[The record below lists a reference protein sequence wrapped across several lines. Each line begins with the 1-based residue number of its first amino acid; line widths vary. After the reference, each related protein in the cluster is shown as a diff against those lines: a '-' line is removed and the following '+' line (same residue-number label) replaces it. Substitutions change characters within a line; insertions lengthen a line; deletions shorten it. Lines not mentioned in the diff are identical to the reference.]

1 MLLVKMTTHIFHA
14 DDLLQALQ
22 QAKAEKNFSSVFS
35 LDWDKL
41 RTAKRNT
48 TVKYVTVNVIVKGK
62 KAPLMFNFQNE
73 KHVGTIPPS
82 TDEEVIR
89 MNAENPKFLVKKRDR
104 DPCLQFNKYKISP
117 PLEDDGLTVKKNE
130 QGEEIYP
137 GDEEKSKLFQIIE
150 LLEEAFEDAVQKGP
164 EAMKTKHVIKLIQR
178 KISNSAVK
186 NADKPLPNPIAR
198 IRIKINPATSILT
211 PILLD
216 KNKPITLQNGKTS
229 FEELKDEDGVKANPD
244 NIHKLIE
251 SHSMH
256 DGIINARSICISN
269 MGISFP
275 LCLEMGVVKVFEKNN
290 GIDVNSIYGSDDI
303 STLVNQIAIA

>member
-1 MLLVKMTTHIFHA
+1 MLLVKMTTHIFNA
-14 DDLLQALQ
+14 DDLLQTLQ
-22 QAKAEKNFSSVFS
+22 QAKAEKNFSSVFY
-35 LDWDKL
+35 LDWNKL

-48 TVKYVTVNVIVKGK
+48 SVKYVTVYVIIKGK

-164 EAMKTKHVIKLIQR
+164 ETMKTKHVIKLIQR
-178 KISNSAVK
+178 KISNSAAK

-198 IRIKINPATSILT
+198 IRIKINPATNILT

-216 KNKPITLQNGKTS
+216 KSKPITLQNGKTS
-229 FEELKDEDGVKANPD
+229 FEELKDENGVKANPD

-251 SHSMH
+251 SHSIH

-269 MGISFP
+269 MGISFL

-290 GIDVNSIYGSDDI
+290 GIDVDSIYSSDDI

>member
-1 MLLVKMTTHIFHA
+1 MTTIFHA
-14 DDLLQALQ
+14 DDLLHALQ

-41 RTAKRNT
+41 RIAKRNT
-48 TVKYVTVNVIVKGK
+48 SVKYVTVHVMVKGK

-73 KHVGTIPPS
+73 KHVGTISPS

-117 PLEDDGLTVKKNE
+117 PLEDDGFTVKKNE

-164 EAMKTKHVIKLIQR
+164 ENMKTKNIIKLVQR
-178 KISNSAVK
+178 KISSNAAK

-198 IRIKINPATSILT
+198 IRIKVNPITNMLA
-211 PILLD
+211 PVLLD
-216 KNKPITLQNGKTS
+216 KSKPITLQNGKTS
-229 FEELKDEDGVKANPD
+229 FEELKDKDGVKANPD

-251 SHSMH
+251 SHSIH
-256 DGIINARSICISN
+256 DGIINARSICISS

-290 GIDVNSIYGSDDI
+290 GIDVDSIYGPDEI
-303 STLVNQIAIA
+303 TNLINQVTIA